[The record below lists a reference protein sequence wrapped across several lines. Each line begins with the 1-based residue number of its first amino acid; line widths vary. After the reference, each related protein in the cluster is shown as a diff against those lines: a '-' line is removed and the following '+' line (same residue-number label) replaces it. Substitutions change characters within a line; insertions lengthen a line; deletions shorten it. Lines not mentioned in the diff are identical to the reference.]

1 MSSVYIRAGD
11 PNFTLVMVDGIPL
24 NDAMNPRGG
33 SVDLSLID
41 LIDAERIEVVRE
53 RVPPKG
59 CSQPCSV
66 GRTAAPAGRR
76 RRRAIFIVSLRDCPA
91 SSRSACFPATCGW
104 L

>member
-41 LIDAERIEVVRE
+41 LIDAERMRCCGSAYLPRPAHSPAV
-53 RVPPKG
+53 
-59 CSQPCSV
+59 
-66 GRTAAPAGRR
+66 AAGRQR
-76 RRRAIFIVSLRDCPA
+76 PLVVDVGGRYLSCR
-91 SSRSACFPATCGW
+91 
-104 L
+104 